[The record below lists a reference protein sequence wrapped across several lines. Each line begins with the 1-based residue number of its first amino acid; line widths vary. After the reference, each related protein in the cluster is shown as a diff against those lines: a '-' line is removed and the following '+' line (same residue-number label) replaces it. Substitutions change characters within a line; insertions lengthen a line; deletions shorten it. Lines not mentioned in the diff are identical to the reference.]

1 MALLS
6 GVHAVKKIIAEI
18 KRISNNS
25 LYPKV
30 YCLDRD
36 GFEDDAT
43 SQTLCDA
50 LWELRGEPGRKL
62 SELIECSFAEKR
74 AFDNSDLPDM
84 SINEKLI
91 WVRPSFS
98 ASGGIYISNENVPE
112 LSIDEG
118 TPQRFTP
125 DQVKTVA
132 VLVSDFSKEIAE
144 QGQENLAGRRFEVD
158 FPDT

>member
-1 MALLS
+1 
-6 GVHAVKKIIAEI
+6 V
-18 KRISNNS
+18 
-25 LYPKV
+25 
-30 YCLDRD
+30 
-36 GFEDDAT
+36 
-43 SQTLCDA
+43 
-50 LWELRGEPGRKL
+50 ELRGEPGRKL

-84 SINEKLI
+84 SVNEKLI
-91 WVRPSFS
+91 WIQPSFS